1 MRPTDRLADQ
11 AGETPT
17 ERPIRDAP
25 TATSRPHAIK
35 ASYRAR
41 HPFEVGDLVAHRAE
55 TGTRG
60 VVTSLMFAPTTTE
73 VQVSWGPGQDE
84 IVSHLVLE
92 RHYDSEDADDRG
104 PSHSDLSTFPWG
116 TQVLHLTEPGFG
128 IVTGHRVAEWGL
140 QVRVQWDSEQY
151 GWHQLCELTAYVPP
165 PASPP
170 ARAV

>member
-1 MRPTDRLADQ
+1 MPPLRRRGPTRSRH
-11 AGETPT
+11 PT
-17 ERPIRDAP
+17 ERAIPSRSVTSWP
-25 TATSRPHAIK
+25 TAQ
-35 ASYRAR
+35 
-41 HPFEVGDLVAHRAE
+41 E

-116 TQVLHLTEPGFG
+116 TRVLHLTEPGFG